1 MLGEAMGTLEFDR
14 QLVHRPTALVAVAAL
29 MATLLHGISVLAQGK
44 PLPKVRLV
52 VATASLG
59 VTYPEFTLPSWLGY
73 WQQEGYDVDVQP
85 GGGSLQAIQQMVGG
99 NAEFA
104 AGSGNAMIQFNEK
117 NNLPIRIAY
126 NYGITD
132 WSIAVDADGP
142 IKSVKD
148 LKGKTIG
155 VFSLAT
161 GGIGMM
167 NALLRENGMDPA
179 KDVELLPVGLGAP
192 PVQAMRSGK
201 IQGLLYWGGGIASF
215 ENAGLKLRKIVGK
228 DWPGYPDYSLVTMQ
242 GTADK
247 NPDMVIKIARGT
259 AKAELF
265 AMTNPTCAIK
275 LTWKNDPASRA
286 SGDEATALKN
296 DLHSLEAQLL
306 SMSEAYR
313 TFGQGKLWG
322 RFDPPAWNK
331 LSSFMIDAKQINKPF
346 DGAKLGLQI
355 PNLYEKISDFD
366 AEAVRASARECKI

>member
-1 MLGEAMGTLEFDR
+1 MLGKAMKTLEFSR
-14 QLVHRPTALVAVAAL
+14 QIVRRIAPLAGVAILGAIS
-29 MATLLHGISVLAQGK
+29 LHGASVLAQGK
-44 PLPKVRLV
+44 PMPKVRLV
-52 VATASLG
+52 VATPSLG

-117 NNLPIRIAY
+117 NNLPIRIVF

-142 IKSVKD
+142 IKTVQD

-161 GGIGMM
+161 GGIGML

-179 KDVELLPVGLGAP
+179 KDVDLLPVGLGAP

-201 IQGLLYWGGGIASF
+201 VQGLLYWGGGIASF

-247 NPDMVIKIARGT
+247 NPDMVVKIARGS

-275 LTWKNDPASRA
+275 LTWKHDPSSRSA
-286 SGDEATALKN
+286 GDEATALKS
-296 DLHSLEAQLL
+296 DLHSLEAQLI
-306 SMSEAYR
+306 SMSEAYK

-322 RFDPPAWNK
+322 RFDPTAWNN
-331 LSSFMIDAKQINKPF
+331 LSMFMLDAKQIDKSF

-366 AEAVRASARECKI
+366 AEAVKASARECKI